1 MPVISIPWTLLEAK
15 HISDY
20 LIQDQLSVV
29 NNFREKGDP
38 KHIDAVIKDIC
49 AYIQNRV
56 PQKFHPNPTVPN
68 HLPTACKTAAC
79 HLVIEALQS
88 RLPDLKLSEDQ
99 IRNAQQARKTL
110 DDLAAMW
117 EKQSNP
123 KVTNPRIEA
132 VHYRRRDARQSTLK
146 GF

>member
-56 PQKFHPNPTVPN
+56 PQKFHPNPTAPN

-88 RLPDLKLSEDQ
+88 RLPDLKLSDDQ

-123 KVTNPRIEA
+123 KVTDPRIEA

>member
-1 MPVISIPWTLLEAK
+1 MSAVFIPWTFLETK

-20 LIQDQLSVV
+20 LIHDQLTLV
-29 NNFREKGDP
+29 NRAREKGDP
-38 KHIDAVIKDIC
+38 KHIEAILDDTC
-49 AYIQNRV
+49 AYIQNRI
-56 PQKFHPNPTVPN
+56 PQKFHPNPMAHN
-68 HLPTACKTAAC
+68 HIPVACKTAAC

-99 IRNAQQARKTL
+99 IRNAQQARKTI

-123 KVTNPRIEA
+123 KITDPRIEA
-132 VHYRRRDARQSTLK
+132 VYYRRRDARQSTLK

>member
-88 RLPDLKLSEDQ
+88 RLPDLKLSDDQ

>member
-56 PQKFHPNPTVPN
+56 PQKFHPNQAALN

-88 RLPDLKLSEDQ
+88 RLPDLKLSDDQ

-123 KVTNPRIEA
+123 KVTDPRIEA

>member
-1 MPVISIPWTLLEAK
+1 MPAVSIPWVLLEVK

-20 LIQDQLSVV
+20 LIHDQLMLV
-29 NNFREKGDP
+29 NRFREEGDP
-38 KHIDAVIKDIC
+38 KHINAILDDIC

-56 PQKFHPNPTVPN
+56 PQNLHPNPTVHN
-68 HLPTACKTAAC
+68 HVPTACKTAAC

-110 DDLAAMW
+110 DDLVATW
-117 EKQSNP
+117 EKQSDK
-123 KVTNPRIEA
+123 KVTTHRIEA
-132 VHYRRRDARQSTLK
+132 VHFRKRDARQSTLK

>member
-38 KHIDAVIKDIC
+38 KHIDAVINDIC

-56 PQKFHPNPTVPN
+56 PQKFHPNPTASN

-79 HLVIEALQS
+79 HLIIEALQS
-88 RLPDLKLSEDQ
+88 RLPDLKLSDDQ

-123 KVTNPRIEA
+123 KVTDPRIEA

>member
-1 MPVISIPWTLLEAK
+1 MPVISIPWTLLEVK

-20 LIQDQLSVV
+20 LIQDQLTLV
-29 NNFREKGDP
+29 NHVREKGDP
-38 KHIDAVIKDIC
+38 KHTNAVVKDIC

-56 PQKFHPNPTVPN
+56 PQKLHPNPTLPN
-68 HLPTACKTAAC
+68 HIPTACKTAAC

-88 RLPDLKLSEDQ
+88 RLPDLKLSDDQ

-110 DDLAAMW
+110 DDLTAMW

-123 KVTNPRIEA
+123 KITDPRIEA